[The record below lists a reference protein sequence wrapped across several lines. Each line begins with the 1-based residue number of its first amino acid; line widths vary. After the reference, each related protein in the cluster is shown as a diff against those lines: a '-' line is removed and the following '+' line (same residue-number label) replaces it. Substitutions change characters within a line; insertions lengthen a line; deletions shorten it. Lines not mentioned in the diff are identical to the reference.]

1 MKKLIAAFLML
12 SVLLTGCAGINAF
25 ALEFAEQTAET
36 AQHLAVSNEETQ
48 VEPTS
53 PVQENTEIKLQVFE
67 QIFLHVAG
75 NSNRT
80 SWEEFTT
87 ILKQENLEF
96 SNDEGIVTVM
106 ENNCEGSY
114 LYAVLT
120 NENSVVE
127 IAQLG
132 YHYKATN
139 GEYCVMVD
147 WSDSNP
153 RYLTDVTMMDSG
165 TEVTSLAMLESYIVD
180 AVLQSESNVS

>member
-67 QIFLHVAG
+67 HIFLHVAG

-96 SNDEGIVTVM
+96 SDDEGIVTVM

-153 RYLTDVTMMDSG
+153 RYLTDVTIVDFG

>member
-12 SVLLTGCAGINAF
+12 TVLLTGCAGINAS
-25 ALEFAEQTAET
+25 ALEFAEQTAKT
-36 AQHLAVSNEETQ
+36 ARQSAVSNEETQ
-48 VEPTS
+48 VVATS
-53 PVQENTEIKLQVFE
+53 PVQENAEIQLQIFE

-75 NSNRT
+75 NSNRI
-80 SWEEFTT
+80 SWDEFIT
-87 ILKQENLEF
+87 ILKQENIEF
-96 SNDEGIVTVM
+96 SDDEGIVTVM

-132 YHYKATN
+132 YYYKATDS
-139 GEYCVMVD
+139 GYCVMVD
-147 WSDSNP
+147 WADSNP

-165 TEVTSLAMLESYIVD
+165 TEVTSLAMLKSYIID
-180 AVLQSESNVS
+180 AALQSEPNAS